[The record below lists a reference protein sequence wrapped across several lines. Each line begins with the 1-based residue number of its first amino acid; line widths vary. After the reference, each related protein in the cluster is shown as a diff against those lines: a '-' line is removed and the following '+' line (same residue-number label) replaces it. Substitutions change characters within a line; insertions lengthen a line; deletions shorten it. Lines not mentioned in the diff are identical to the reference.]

1 MPRDD
6 LIDALRGFALFGILA
21 VNIQSFVWGL
31 NSATLGVLYESSS
44 VADEL
49 TVFFTALFFEYKF
62 YPIFCFCFGYGFAM
76 QARRWAARGVNAQSR
91 FTRRMNFMLL
101 MGVLH
106 GTLIWFGDIL
116 ARYAITGYILRR
128 HIGRGPREL
137 LQAAKFWLCV
147 VLVSTAVFA
156 VIGGATTGDDAA
168 APTQNETAQHDSER
182 VFTTYT
188 EADYIDATV
197 QRMEDFFAI
206 TALYVLVLPQ
216 VMLFFL
222 LGAIAAQLKWLRYPA
237 RYRMFWQRIFWF
249 GLLVGLPI
257 SIAHALSQVELASN
271 PWITTS
277 MRKAVWEGLFASFAP
292 ILALAYVAGFALLL
306 AGARGTA
313 LIRLFAPAGRIAL
326 TLYVAESV
334 LMMLLLNGF
343 ALGLGATFGQFELF
357 VTALVIYALLLG
369 IAHWMQHFGIPAPL
383 EGIWRRYTNDDHG
396 SSSQH
401 KNA

>member
-1 MPRDD
+1 MPRDG

-31 NSATLGVLYESSS
+31 GSATLGVLYESSS

-76 QARRWAARGVNAQSR
+76 QARRWVARGVNAQSR

-128 HIGRGPREL
+128 HIGRGPRAL
-137 LQAAKFWLCV
+137 LKAAKFWLCV
-147 VLVSTAVFA
+147 VLVTTIVLA
-156 VIGGATTGDDAA
+156 VIGGTTTGDDAA
-168 APTQNETAQHDSER
+168 APTQNETAQQDSER

-188 EADYIDATV
+188 EAGYIDATV
-197 QRMEDFFAI
+197 QRATDFFSI
-206 TALYVLVLPQ
+206 TTMYILVLPQ

-237 RYRMFWQRIFWF
+237 RYRLFWQRVFWF
-249 GLLVGLPI
+249 GLLIGLPI
-257 SIAHALSQVELASN
+257 SIAHAFSQVELAAN
-271 PWITTS
+271 PWMPTS
-277 MRKAVWEGLFASFAP
+277 MWEVLFASFAP
-292 ILALAYVAGFALLL
+292 VLALAYVAAFALLQTN
-306 AGARGTA
+306 APGAT

-326 TLYVAESV
+326 TLYISESV

-343 ALGLGATFGQFELF
+343 ALGFGATFGQFELF
-357 VTALVIYALLLG
+357 VTATVIYASLLG
-369 IAHWMQHFGIPAPL
+369 VAHLMQRFEIPAPL
-383 EGIWRRYTNDDHG
+383 EGFWRRYTNRTNSTHETLT
-396 SSSQH
+396 QH
-401 KNA
+401 KNT

>member
-31 NSATLGVLYESSS
+31 GSATLGVLYESSS

-76 QARRWAARGVNAQSR
+76 QARRWVARGVNAQSR

-137 LQAAKFWLCV
+137 LKAAKFWLCV
-147 VLVSTAVFA
+147 VLVTTIVLAV
-156 VIGGATTGDDAA
+156 VGGATSSDDT
-168 APTQNETAQHDSER
+168 APTQNETVQQDSER
-182 VFTTYT
+182 VFTAYT
-188 EADYIDATV
+188 EAGYIDATV
-197 QRMEDFFAI
+197 QRATDFFSI

-237 RYRMFWQRIFWF
+237 RYRLFWRRVFWL
-249 GLLVGLPI
+249 GLIVGLPI
-257 SIAHALSQVELASN
+257 SIAHAFSQVGFAAN
-271 PWITTS
+271 PWVATS
-277 MRKAVWEGLFASFAP
+277 MRKAMWEAMYASFAP
-292 ILALAYVAGFALLL
+292 VLALAYVAAFALLR
-306 AGARGTA
+306 AGARGAA
-313 LIRLFAPAGRIAL
+313 LVRLLAPAGRIAL
-326 TLYVAESV
+326 TLYISESV

-343 ALGLGATFGQFELF
+343 ALGLGTTFGQFELL
-357 VTALVIYALLLG
+357 VTALVIYAVLLG
-369 IAHWMQHFGIPAPL
+369 AAHLMQHIDIAAPL
-383 EGIWRRYTNDDHG
+383 EGLWRRYTNRTDEKI
-396 SSSQH
+396 SQH
-401 KNA
+401 NKT

>member
-31 NSATLGVLYESSS
+31 GPATLGVLYESSS

-76 QARRWAARGVNAQSR
+76 QARRWAARGVDVRSR
-91 FTRRMNFMLL
+91 FTRRMNFLL
-101 MGVLH
+101 LLGVLH

-116 ARYAITGYILRR
+116 ARYAVTGYILRR
-128 HIGRGPREL
+128 HIGRGPRAL
-137 LQAAKFWLCV
+137 LEAAKFWLCV
-147 VLVSTAVFA
+147 VLVTTAVLA
-156 VIGGATTGDDAA
+156 VVGASAMSDDA
-168 APTQNETAQHDSER
+168 APTQNETAQQDSER

-188 EADYIDATV
+188 EASYIEATV
-197 QRMEDFFAI
+197 QRARDFFSISAMYI
-206 TALYVLVLPQ
+206 LVLPQ

-222 LGAIAAQLKWLRYPA
+222 LGAIAAQLKWLRYPV
-237 RYRMFWQRIFWF
+237 RYQFFWWRVFWF
-249 GLLVGLPI
+249 GLLVGLPL
-257 SIAHALSQVELASN
+257 SIAHAFSQVEVAAN
-271 PWITTS
+271 PWSPTS
-277 MRKAVWEGLFASFAP
+277 MWEVLFASFSP
-292 ILALAYVAGFALLL
+292 VLACAYVAAFALLR
-306 AGARGTA
+306 ATRCGIA
-313 LIRLFAPAGRIAL
+313 LVRLLAPAGRLAL
-326 TLYVAESV
+326 TLYISQSV
-334 LMMLLLNGF
+334 LMVVLLNGF
-343 ALGLGATFGQFELF
+343 AFGLGATFGQFELF

-383 EGIWRRYTNDDHG
+383 EGIWRRYTSNDQG
-396 SSSQH
+396 SPSQH